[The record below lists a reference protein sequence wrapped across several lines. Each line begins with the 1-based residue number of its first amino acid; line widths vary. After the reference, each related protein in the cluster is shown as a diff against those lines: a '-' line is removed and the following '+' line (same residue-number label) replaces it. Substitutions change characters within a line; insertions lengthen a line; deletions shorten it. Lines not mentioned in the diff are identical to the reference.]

1 MLPYISKF
9 GIYLNPTEH
18 KVVRITSPYWFPEE
32 PDWVYVTNEVNETL
46 LNIRQLIRDKN
57 LADNPDSVYMGK
69 DSAQGI
75 SQDAKVK
82 TINLGGSEEDLAEQ
96 ALGVS
101 RVIRFKEAASRRV
114 PPALRYPAYR
124 TYWLGTLASVSGF
137 QMLTFG
143 ILWVT
148 YELTQSPLFLGL
160 CRRSERAAR
169 DCPEPVRRRLR
180 GHVRQ
185 AQTHHRL
192 PTRNCDS
199 HLHPCADDDVRC
211 AAYLL
216 PPAHRVFLR
225 GR

>member
-57 LADNPDSVYMGK
+57 LADKPRLGYMGK
-69 DSAQGI
+69 DSAQGL

-124 TYWLGTLASVSGF
+124 TYWFGTLASVSGF

-148 YELTQSPLFLGL
+148 YELTKSPLFLGYV
-160 CRRSERAAR
+160 AAVNAL
-169 DCPEPVRRRLR
+169 PAIALKPVRWRPSRTCSTS
-180 GHVRQ
+180 
-185 AQTHHRL
+185 A
-192 PTRNCDS
+192 DS
-199 HLHPCADDDVRC
+199 SS
-211 AAYLL
+211 
-216 PPAHRVFLR
+216 PANS
-225 GR
+225 

>member
-1 MLPYISKF
+1 
-9 GIYLNPTEH
+9 
-18 KVVRITSPYWFPEE
+18 
-32 PDWVYVTNEVNETL
+32 
-46 LNIRQLIRDKN
+46 
-57 LADNPDSVYMGK
+57 MGK

-82 TINLGGSEEDLAEQ
+82 TINLDGSEEDLAEQ

-114 PPALRYPAYR
+114 PSGAALPGVSHILA
-124 TYWLGTLASVSGF
+124 WNASVRQRLPDAHLRHTLGNLRAHAVAS
-137 QMLTFG
+137 
-143 ILWVT
+143 I
-148 YELTQSPLFLGL
+148 PGL

-211 AAYLL
+211 AAYLQ